1 MQQNEQQAA
10 HPLSRIIILFTL
22 SVSLFSLS
30 VSHAGESFL
39 ILPAIHLLLNGNV
52 YEDETCG
59 INYIDNDPKY
69 DLVYEGL
76 YYYQPD
82 MSHTR
87 YGLEQLSDS
96 EFNQLS
102 MTDSRKV
109 ADNLLAA
116 LFFGYPAQTLENKIT
131 SGNFLC
137 SVRKGLSEKNNNMA
151 WVEEEIRSD
160 DHYYHSDWGINEV
173 YDILARF

>member
-1 MQQNEQQAA
+1 MRQNEQQAA

-137 SVRKGLSEKNNNMA
+137 SVRKRLSEKNNNMA